1 MSLGYKMEWS
11 TKIYF
16 WPALGQ
22 YGRTNTGI
30 GDPWITR
37 GMCIIPSRSAK
48 TVTEM

>member
-1 MSLGYKMEWS
+1 MWLGYEMEWS

-22 YGRTNTGI
+22 YGRTN
-30 GDPWITR
+30 DPWITR

-48 TVTEM
+48 TVTEMQG